1 VPPYP
6 STLKTKILFILFLCF
21 LSGCEK
27 PKSPAGWIDKERLL
41 KADNDPLNWISLG
54 GNFKQQH
61 YSPLA
66 NITAE
71 NVSTLGLAWSYD
83 ARSRRGRVQRGLE
96 ATPIVV
102 DGTLY
107 TSGAWGVVYALDA
120 KTGKEIW
127 RYDPDIDGN
136 YARRA
141 CCDVVNRGVQVWRG
155 KVYVGVL
162 DGYLVCLDAATGK
175 VIWKIDTITDRE
187 RFYTITGPPQIANN
201 VVVIGNS
208 GGEFGVRGYIT
219 AYDLETGKQ
228 AWRFFMVPGDPKKG
242 FEHPELEE
250 AAKTWDADSYWDAG
264 LGGTSWG
271 ELTYDPELN
280 LLYVGTGNSSPY
292 PIWFRSPSGGDN
304 LFLASILAI
313 NPDTGR
319 LVWHYQTT
327 PGEIWDFT
335 ATSNMVLAELE
346 IEGRLRKVLM
356 QAPKNGFFYVLD
368 RQTGEFISAEKF
380 VPVNWASHIDKITG
394 RPVLTGEG
402 WYKEKSKLVYPAM
415 AGGHSWQPMSYNPN
429 TKLVY
434 IPAMHLPMVYTS
446 QKEFKYSRDDNTGV
460 RGTPDD
466 LFSAGDGIKSEAFL
480 LAWDPVLQKER
491 WRVKMN
497 VVDFNGGVLS
507 TAGNLVFQG
516 TTDGYFVIYRADTG
530 EKIKEIKTGIGIMA
544 APSTYGIDGEQFV
557 AVMAG
562 FGGATLPFLPERAA
576 AYEYENNGTILAYK
590 LGGTDTPL
598 PPVVT
603 KTAVPRPPD
612 KVFSNAQIKQGESIY
627 KSVCIFCHGGFGPKH
642 ISLYPDLAKM
652 SENTHEQFNSI
663 VLKGTLSTYGMA
675 SFADIIDE
683 TKADAIHQYLIQQQ
697 QKLFA
702 DSLTNVVNR

>member
-1 VPPYP
+1 
-6 STLKTKILFILFLCF
+6 LKTKNLFILVLCF
-21 LSGCEK
+21 FSACEK
-27 PKSPAGWIDKERLL
+27 PQPRAGWIDKERLL
-41 KADNDPLNWISLG
+41 NADEHPEQWISLG

-61 YSPLA
+61 YSPLSG
-66 NITAE
+66 ITAE

-102 DGTLY
+102 DGILY
-107 TSGAWGVVYALDA
+107 TSGAWGVVYAVDG

-141 CCDVVNRGVQVWRG
+141 CCDVVNRGVQVWKGR
-155 KVYVGVL
+155 VYVGVL

-175 VIWKIDTITDRE
+175 VVWKIDTITDRE

-228 AWRFFMVPGDPKKG
+228 AWRFFMVPGDPKNG

-250 AAKTWDADSYWDAG
+250 AAKTWDTDSYWEAG

-304 LFLASILAI
+304 LYLASILAI

-335 ATSNMVLAELE
+335 STANMVLAELE

-368 RQTGEFISAEKF
+368 RETGELISAEKF
-380 VPVNWASHIDKITG
+380 VPVNWASHIDKVTG

-434 IPAMHLPMVYTS
+434 IPAMHLPMVYS
-446 QKEFKYSRDDNTGV
+446 SRKEFKYSRDDNTGV
-460 RGTPDD
+460 RMGSND
-466 LFSAGDGIKSEAFL
+466 LFPPGESLKSEAFL
-480 LAWDPVLQKER
+480 LAWDPILQKER
-491 WRVKMN
+491 WRVKMK

-516 TTDGYFVIYRADTG
+516 TSDGYFVVYRADTG
-530 EKIKEIKTGIGIMA
+530 EKLKEIKTGVGIMA
-544 APSTYGIDGEQFV
+544 APSTYSIGGDQFV
-557 AVMAG
+557 TVMAG
-562 FGGATLPFLPERAA
+562 FGGATLPFLPEHAA
-576 AYEYENNGTILAYK
+576 GYDYENNGAILAYK
-590 LGGTDTPL
+590 LGGGDTPL
-598 PPVVT
+598 PPIISSVP
-603 KTAVPRPPD
+603 VPRPPD
-612 KVFSNAQIKQGESIY
+612 KVLSEAQIKEGESIY
-627 KSVCIFCHGGFGPKH
+627 NSVCIFCHGGFGPGH
-642 ISLYPDLAKM
+642 ISAYPDLAKM
-652 SENTHEQFNSI
+652 SENSHQQFNSI
-663 VLKGTLSTYGMA
+663 VLNGALSAYGMA

-683 TKADAIHQYLIQQQ
+683 TKAEALHQFLIQQQ
-697 QKLFA
+697 QRLFA
-702 DSLTNVVNR
+702 DSLKNVANK

>member
-1 VPPYP
+1 MRPWN
-6 STLKTKILFILFLCF
+6 ILIFFICI
-21 LSGCEK
+21 SYACDQ
-27 PKSPAGWIDKERLL
+27 PRDRSGWIDKERLL
-41 KADNDPLNWISLG
+41 NGDQQPQDWISLG

-61 YSPLA
+61 YSALA
-66 NITAE
+66 AITVD
-71 NVSTLGLAWSYD
+71 NVTDLGLAWSYD

-102 DGTLY
+102 DGILY

-141 CCDVVNRGVQVWRG
+141 CCDVVNRGVQVWKG

-162 DGYLVCLDAATGK
+162 DGYLVCLDASTGK
-175 VIWKIDTITDRE
+175 VIWRIDTITDRE

-228 AWRFFMVPGDPKKG
+228 VWRFFMVPGDPKNG

-250 AAKTWDADSYWDAG
+250 AAKTWDPQSYWEAG

-292 PIWFRSPSGGDN
+292 PIWFRSPGGGDN

-319 LVWHYQTT
+319 LQWYYQTT
-327 PGEIWDFT
+327 PGEIWDYT
-335 ATSNMVLAELE
+335 CTSNMVLGELE
-346 IEGRLRKVLM
+346 IEGKQRKVLM

-368 RQTGEFISAEKF
+368 RATGEFISAEKY
-380 VPVNWASHIDKITG
+380 VPVNWASHIDKATG
-394 RPVLTGEG
+394 RPVPTGEG
-402 WYKEKSKLVYPAM
+402 WYKEESKLVYPAM
-415 AGGHSWQPMSYNPN
+415 AGGHNWQPMSYNPM

-434 IPAMHLPMVYTS
+434 IPVMHLPMVYTS
-446 QKEFKYSRDDNTGV
+446 AKEFKYNRDNNIGV
-460 RGTPDD
+460 GASPEEV
-466 LFSAGDGIKSEAFL
+466 FPPGQEIQSEAFL

-491 WRVKMN
+491 WRVKMK

-516 TTDGYFVIYRADTG
+516 TADGYFVVYRADTG
-530 EKIKEIKTGIGIMA
+530 EKLKEIKTGVGIMA
-544 APSTYGIDGEQFV
+544 APATYSIDGEQFIS
-557 AVMAG
+557 VMAG
-562 FGGATLPFLPERAA
+562 FGGATLAFMPEHAA
-576 AYEYENNGTILAYK
+576 AYEYENNGAILTYK
-590 LGGTDTPL
+590 LGGAETPL
-598 PPVVT
+598 PPRIT
-603 KTAVPRPPD
+603 PIAVPKPPD
-612 KVFSNAQIKQGESIY
+612 THLSEAKIKEGQSIY
-627 KSVCIFCHGGFGPKH
+627 NNYCVFCHNGFGSKH
-642 ISLYPDLAKM
+642 ISAYPDLAKM
-652 SENTHEQFNSI
+652 SQNTHEQFNSI
-663 VLKGTLSTYGMA
+663 VLKGALSSYGMA
-675 SFADIIDE
+675 NFADVLGDSE
-683 TKADAIHQYLIQQQ
+683 AEAIHQYLIDQQK
-697 QKLFA
+697 KLFA
-702 DSLTNVVNR
+702 DSSKTVANK